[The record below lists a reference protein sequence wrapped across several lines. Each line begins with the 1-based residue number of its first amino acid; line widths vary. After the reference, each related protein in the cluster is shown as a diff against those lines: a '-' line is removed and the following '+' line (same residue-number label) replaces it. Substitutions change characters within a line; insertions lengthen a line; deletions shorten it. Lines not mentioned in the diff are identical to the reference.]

1 MEFESIKAN
10 HLTSIQQLAVS
21 IAKADDLQGMLD
33 GIVEHIFSQLESFDC
48 ALFLYEAS
56 HQDLICYSYRKQGVS
71 EKESFKLKPVKLGS
85 GIIGHTAESRQT
97 MRVDDTDQSKI
108 FVQDLQKN
116 YSELCVP
123 IVLNDELIGVIDM
136 EHPDKAFFTK
146 QDARYVETIA
156 SMVAYLIKQ
165 YQSSEKLNLTIEK
178 LKFDEKKL
186 RDKEIFYRN
195 LMEQASDSI
204 FIHDQSGRFLD
215 VNQQAVLSLGYS
227 REELLRM
234 RVKDIDI
241 SSGQNVNSGTDFYK
255 SLRPGEPVIVEC
267 KHQRKDGSVFPVEVK
282 VGLLSDDNIIAV
294 ARDVSK
300 RQQVIDELDT
310 SKRFMQDI
318 INTSPD
324 VIYVFDFEKDLII
337 DGADRFARYL
347 GYDGEE
353 FESWSSVLKIIHPDD
368 SDILKDRGDKI
379 MNSDSDEVIKSEG
392 RFKNAKGEWVWLK
405 NHCKIV
411 KRTSQGDPLIEVG
424 TISDITH
431 RKVMERELINKEE
444 YYRALVEN
452 AFDGIVLYDQKARV
466 QFLSKSVEKLL
477 GYRSE
482 DVTNK
487 TGIDFIFPGDVEL
500 VRKAWHWVMAH
511 PNQIYRIPDY
521 RLVKKDG
528 GLIWVENTL
537 INLLDDPVVNG
548 IISNFRDI
556 SHKKSAEQSI
566 YKISNYDTL
575 TELPNRHFLRQQI
588 ERQIKKSQKEPQSIS
603 LVYFDI
609 VQLNGI
615 NNAMG
620 HWVGDQVLH
629 YVARVIR
636 ENLDEFDLIARS
648 GNDEF
653 AVVLTEQEPFEI
665 SQLVERILSS
675 FENIIRIGELDLK
688 VSIRAGIARYP
699 EDADNAED
707 LLSRAEIAVGR
718 VKNLSTQYTFFQPQD
733 SESIRY
739 RINLERELV
748 QAIDDES
755 LELFY
760 QPKVCLR
767 TGVIE
772 SVEAL
777 LRWNHPESGYISPQ
791 TIVNI
796 AEANSLIYKLTSWV
810 VENAIKQIKD
820 WSEKGLNTRIAVN
833 LSARDIQRAGFEADI
848 RQSLEKYQVD
858 SHLLDIEITESAAMA
873 DMEHSVQTLRQLSD
887 LGIGISLDDFGTGY
901 SSISY
906 LASLPVDLVKIDQT
920 FIQGLK
926 QASEQAVKDNQLI
939 IKNII
944 RLAESFKLVSLVEGI
959 ETIEQCRLL
968 QKYNC
973 DLGQGFL
980 FSRPKSAKDIE
991 PLLRKGY
998 IDMDMFK
1005 TAKPSVND

>member
-1 MEFESIKAN
+1 MEFESIKIN

-21 IAKADDLQGMLD
+21 IAKATDLQDLLD
-33 GIVEHIFSQLESFDC
+33 GIVEHIFSQLQSFDC
-48 ALFLYEAS
+48 ALFLYESS
-56 HQDLICYSYRKQGVS
+56 HQELICYSYRKQGVS
-71 EKESFKLKPVKLGS
+71 EQESFKLKTVKIGS
-85 GIIGHTAESRQT
+85 GIIGHTAKKKQT
-97 MRVDDTDQSKI
+97 MRVDDTDQSNI

-123 IVLNDELIGVIDM
+123 ILLDDVLIGVIDM
-136 EHPDKAFFTK
+136 EHPDKAFFTEN
-146 QDARYVETIA
+146 DARYVETIT

-165 YQSSEKLNLTIEK
+165 HQTNEKLHLTIEK

-186 RDKEIFYRN
+186 RENELFYRN

-215 VNQQAVLSLGYS
+215 VNQQAILTLGYS
-227 REELLRM
+227 REELLQM
-234 RVKDIDI
+234 RVKDIDLE
-241 SSGQNVNSGTDFYK
+241 SGLNSTSGTEFYR
-255 SLRPGEPVIVEC
+255 SLRPGEPVIVEG
-267 KHQRKDGSVFPVEVK
+267 KHQRKDGSAFPVEVK
-282 VGLLSDDNIIAV
+282 LGLLNDNNIIAV
-294 ARDVSK
+294 VRDISK
-300 RQQVIDELDT
+300 RQQVMKELDT

-324 VIYVFDFEKDLII
+324 VIYVFDFAKDTII
-337 DGADRFARYL
+337 DGADRFSRYL
-347 GYDGEE
+347 GYEDTI
-353 FESWSSVLKIIHPDD
+353 FNSWNEVLHIVHPEDL
-368 SDILKDRGDKI
+368 SRLQERADKVV
-379 MNSDSDEVIKSEG
+379 NSQADELIKSEA
-392 RFKNAKGEWVWLK
+392 RFKNAQGEWIWLK
-405 NHCKIV
+405 NHCKVV
-411 KRTSQGDPLIEVG
+411 KRNEQGRPLIEVG
-424 TISDITH
+424 TITDITH
-431 RKVMERELINKEE
+431 RKVIEQQLINKEE

-452 AFDGIVLYDQKARV
+452 AFDGIVLYDEKGRV
-466 QFLSKSVEKLL
+466 QFLSNSVEKLL
-477 GYRSE
+477 GYRAE
-482 DVTNK
+482 DVATK
-487 TGIDFIFPGDVEL
+487 TGVDFIFPDDQEL
-500 VRKAWHWVMAH
+500 VRKAWRWAMSH

-521 RLVKKDG
+521 RLVKKDDG
-528 GLIWVENTL
+528 IIWVENTL
-537 INLLDDPVVNG
+537 INLLNDPVVNG
-548 IISNFRDI
+548 VISNFRDI

-575 TELPNRHFLRQQI
+575 TELPNRHFLRQQV
-588 ERQIKKSQKEPQSIS
+588 ERQIQKSKKEPQSIS

-609 VQLNGI
+609 VQLNSI

-629 YVARVIR
+629 YVARIIR

-653 AVVLTEQEPFEI
+653 AVVLTQQEPFEI
-665 SQLVERILSS
+665 SQVVERILST
-675 FENIIRIGELDLK
+675 FENIIRIGDLDLK
-688 VSIRAGIARYP
+688 VSLRAGIARFP
-699 EDADNAED
+699 EDADGAED

-718 VKNLSTQYTFFQPQD
+718 VKGLSTQYTFFQPQD
-733 SESIRY
+733 SDSIRY

-748 QAIDDES
+748 QAIDDGS

-777 LRWNHPESGYISPQ
+777 LRWNHPERGYISPQ

-810 VENAIKQIKD
+810 VENAIKQIKE
-820 WSEKGLNTRIAVN
+820 WSQKGLNTRIAVN

-848 RQSLEKYQVD
+848 RQFLEQYQVD
-858 SHLLDIEITESAAMA
+858 STLLDIEITESAAMA

-926 QASEQAVKDNQLI
+926 QASVQAVKDNQLI

-980 FSRPKSAKDIE
+980 FSKPKCAKDIE

-998 IDMDMFK
+998 IDMDIFK
-1005 TAKPSVND
+1005 IAKPSVND

>member
-1 MEFESIKAN
+1 MEFESIKTN
-10 HLTSIQQLAVS
+10 HLTSIQQLAAG
-21 IAKADDLQGMLD
+21 IAKANDLQGMLD
-33 GIVEHIFSQLESFDC
+33 CIVDHIYSQLKSFDC
-48 ALFLYEAS
+48 ALFLYESS

-71 EKESFKLKPVKLGS
+71 EKESFKLKPVKLGA
-85 GIIGHTAESRQT
+85 GIIGHTAQT
-97 MRVDDTDQSKI
+97 QRTMKVDDTEQSNI
-108 FVQDLQKN
+108 FVQDLQNN

-123 IVLNDELIGVIDM
+123 ILLADELIGVIDL
-136 EHPDKAFFTK
+136 EHPDKSFFSEE
-146 QDARYVETIA
+146 DAQYVETIA
-156 SMVAYLIKQ
+156 AMVSYLIKQ
-165 YQSSEKLNLTIEK
+165 HKTEEKLHLTIEK

-186 RDKEIFYRN
+186 RDKEVFYRN

-227 REELLRM
+227 REELLQM

-241 SSGQNVNSGTDFYK
+241 ESGQGINSGTEFYRR
-255 SLRPGEPVIVEC
+255 LRPGEPVVVEC

-282 VGLLSDDNIIAV
+282 VGLLTDDNIIAV

-300 RQQVIDELDT
+300 RQQVLNELDT

-337 DGADRFARYL
+337 DGADRFASYL
-347 GYDGEE
+347 GYEDDR
-353 FESWSSVLKIIHPDD
+353 FESWSSVIKLAHPDD
-368 SDILKDRGDKI
+368 IESLKERGAKVL
-379 MNSDSDEVIKSEG
+379 NSSSDEVIKSEA

-405 NHCKIV
+405 NHCKVV
-411 KRTSQGDPLIEVG
+411 KRTEQGTPLIEVG
-424 TISDITH
+424 TVSDISH
-431 RKVMERELINKEE
+431 RKAIEKELINKEE

-452 AFDGIVLYDQKARV
+452 AFDGIVLYDEKGRV
-466 QFLSKSVEKLL
+466 QFLSNSVEKLL
-477 GYRSE
+477 GYKSE
-482 DVTNK
+482 DVKHK
-487 TGIDFIFPGDVEL
+487 TGIDFIFPSDVEL
-500 VRKAWHWVMAH
+500 VRKAWHWVIAH

-528 GLIWVENTL
+528 DVIWVENTL

-556 SHKKSAEQSI
+556 GHKKSAEQSI
-566 YKISNYDTL
+566 YKISNYDSL
-575 TELPNRHFLRQQI
+575 TELPNRNFLRQQI
-588 ERQIKKSQKEPQSIS
+588 ERQIKKSKNGPASIS

-609 VQLNGI
+609 VQLNSI

-629 YVARVIR
+629 YVARIIR

-653 AVVLTEQEPFEI
+653 AVVLTEQNPFEI
-665 SQLVERILSS
+665 SQLVERILDS
-675 FENIIRIGELDLK
+675 FDNIIRIGDLDLK
-688 VSIRAGIARYP
+688 VSLRAGIARYP

-707 LLSRAEIAVGR
+707 LLSRAEVAVGR

-748 QAIDDES
+748 QAIDDEA

-777 LRWNHPESGYISPQ
+777 LRWNHPQNGYISPQ

-810 VENAIKQIKD
+810 VENAVKQIKD
-820 WSEKGLNTRIAVN
+820 WAEKGLNTRIAVN
-833 LSARDIQRAGFEADI
+833 LSARDIQREGFEADI
-848 RQSLEKYQVD
+848 RSSLEKYQVD
-858 SHLLDIEITESAAMA
+858 STLLDIEITESAAMA
-873 DMEHSVQTLRQLSD
+873 NMEHSVQTLRQLSD

-926 QASEQAVKDNQLI
+926 QASEQAVKDNQLV

-973 DLGQGFL
+973 DLGQGYL
-980 FSRPKSAKDIE
+980 FSKPKSAKDIE

-998 IDMDMFK
+998 IDMDIFK
-1005 TAKPSVND
+1005 IAKPSVND